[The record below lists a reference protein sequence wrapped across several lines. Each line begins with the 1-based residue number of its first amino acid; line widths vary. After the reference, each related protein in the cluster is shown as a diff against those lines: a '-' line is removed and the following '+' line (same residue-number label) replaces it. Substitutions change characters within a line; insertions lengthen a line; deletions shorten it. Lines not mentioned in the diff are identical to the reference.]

1 MITAYDVLRK
11 PLITE
16 KSAYLSSKLN
26 QYAFEVRQDATRTQ
40 VKDAVERAFDVKVL
54 NVNIINVP
62 AKMGRKGRS
71 RRISIRKSALKKA
84 VVTLR
89 SEDRI
94 PVFEGVEQ

>member
-1 MITAYDVLRK
+1 MITAYDILRK

-16 KSAYLSSKLN
+16 KTAYLSSKLN
-26 QYAFEVRQDATRTQ
+26 QYAFEVSQDATRTQ
-40 VKDAVERAFDVKVL
+40 VKDAIEKAFDVKVL
-54 NVNIINVP
+54 SVNIINVP
-62 AKMGRKGRS
+62 AKMSRKGRS
-71 RRISIRKSALKKA
+71 RRMAIRKSAFKKA